1 MTIRARVRFKADDI
15 WDAPEDGNVYEVI
28 DGDLYMTPA
37 PAWIHQRVVSRL
49 FLPVAE
55 HVFRTRLG
63 EIVTAPTGVAL
74 DDENGLQPDILFIS
88 NERRGIISERGVD
101 GHPTWLSKCCR
112 RRPGLEIL
120 ASSFGATR
128 RREFPTTGPSIPSP
142 ASSKSAAW
150 AATGTSCS
158 GRTASGTVS
167 DPTSSPGWRSASPTC
182 GRSSS
187 GRGSPAYAIGRTG
200 KTSRSR
206 ADRSPAA

>member
-49 FLPVAE
+49 FFAIAE
-55 HVFRTRLG
+55 HVFRNRLG

-101 GHPTWLSKCCR
+101 GAPDLVVEVLSPSTRTRDLGIKLR
-112 RRPGLEIL
+112 RYAAAGVPHYWTLDPIDRILEERRLAGDGYELLGTYGERDLFRPAVFPGLEIRL
-120 ASSFGATR
+120 ADLWT
-128 RREFPTTGPSIPSP
+128 
-142 ASSKSAAW
+142 
-150 AATGTSCS
+150 
-158 GRTASGTVS
+158 
-167 DPTSSPGWRSASPTC
+167 
-182 GRSSS
+182 
-187 GRGSPAYAIGRTG
+187 
-200 KTSRSR
+200 
-206 ADRSPAA
+206 